1 MEAKDNEDIL
11 NKLSLLLEEADQA
24 KQELRNKG
32 YGWTGLSL
40 LETVKRIILIAT
52 FYIFFYWL
60 LKIEEKDEWS
70 TRRNKSIDLGFR
82 VSGQ

>member
-40 LETVKRIILIAT
+40 LETVKRVILIAT

-60 LKIEEKDEWS
+60 LKIEEKDE
-70 TRRNKSIDLGFR
+70 
-82 VSGQ
+82 

>member
-1 MEAKDNEDIL
+1 MKAEKWKELIMEAKDNEDIL

-40 LETVKRIILIAT
+40 LETVKRVILIAT

-60 LKIEEKDEWS
+60 LKIEEKDE
-70 TRRNKSIDLGFR
+70 
-82 VSGQ
+82 